1 MVKCTMKQCCMNK
14 IKEERHKA
22 LNVAEELSV
31 HLEGL
36 EILAKLP
43 QEVASLLSLLPT
55 LFDQWVIKSR
65 GLTHTTIPFS
75 CVTFATPLKCACPCK
90 FVLLTVGS
98 FLSIVCFQMRTLLDQ
113 WVIKSRGLTH
123 RQEQTDNRL
132 EVSDLFSL
140 TISLNHV
147 SLCDFSPLCIFK

>member
-1 MVKCTMKQCCMNK
+1 MNK
-14 IKEERHKA
+14 IKEEHHKA

-75 CVTFATPLKCACPCK
+75 CVMTFLHCASSNVLACAKLYCLQLVHFSALCVFKCEPC
-90 FVLLTVGS
+90 
-98 FLSIVCFQMRTLLDQ
+98 
-113 WVIKSRGLTH
+113 
-123 RQEQTDNRL
+123 
-132 EVSDLFSL
+132 
-140 TISLNHV
+140 
-147 SLCDFSPLCIFK
+147 

>member
-14 IKEERHKA
+14 IKEEHHKA

-75 CVTFATPLKCACPCK
+75 CVVNFLHRASCPCR
-90 FVLLTVGS
+90 VTLLTVVS
-98 FLSIVCFQMRTLLDQ
+98 FLSIVGFQMQTLINQ
-113 WVIKSRGLTH
+113 WVIKRRGLT
-123 RQEQTDNRL
+123 Q
-132 EVSDLFSL
+132 
-140 TISLNHV
+140 
-147 SLCDFSPLCIFK
+147 

>member
-1 MVKCTMKQCCMNK
+1 MNK
-14 IKEERHKA
+14 IKEEHHKA

-75 CVTFATPLKCACPCK
+75 CVVTFLHCASSNALISPIQSCTSYSCFISLKCEPC
-90 FVLLTVGS
+90 G
-98 FLSIVCFQMRTLLDQ
+98 
-113 WVIKSRGLTH
+113 
-123 RQEQTDNRL
+123 
-132 EVSDLFSL
+132 
-140 TISLNHV
+140 
-147 SLCDFSPLCIFK
+147 